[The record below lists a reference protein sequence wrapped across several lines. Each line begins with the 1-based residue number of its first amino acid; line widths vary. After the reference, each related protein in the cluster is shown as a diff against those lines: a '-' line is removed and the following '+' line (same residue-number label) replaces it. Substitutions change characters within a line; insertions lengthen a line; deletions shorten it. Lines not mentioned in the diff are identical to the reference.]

1 MSSTISR
8 REALATFGGGAALA
22 MTGAMMGVPGAKAA
36 DAALPLLH
44 VGVIPIFTVA
54 PHYAAVK
61 FGWFKE
67 QGIDTTTKPVQG
79 GAVGIPGLVRGS
91 FDILYA
97 NCISVLTAL
106 ERGIDLRIIA
116 EATTI
121 ATHPPDVDALFIR
134 ASDKDKLKTG
144 KDLEGKIIAINAKF
158 DLMWLVMQ
166 GYVQK
171 TGGDVNKITYRE
183 VPVPSML
190 DAVKSGQVD
199 AALVLDPFMTIAL
212 NDPNYAV
219 MAWPSSMVMP
229 NMPSSLWVTSGQT
242 ADTKPDQIR
251 AYVRGFMKGIAWFNS
266 HLGTPEFLEL
276 VASYTKTDVALLA
289 KMYAAKQPTEISV
302 PVMKQLV
309 SVVKEYGLLKTDLDI
324 ESKIF
329 KTPA

>member
-1 MSSTISR
+1 MSAGISR
-8 REALATFGGGAALA
+8 RDALAAFGGAV
-22 MTGAMMGVPGAKAA
+22 AMMGVRGASAA
-36 DAALPLLH
+36 DAAPPLLH
-44 VGVIPIFTVA
+44 VGVIPIFSVS

-61 FGWFKE
+61 FGYFKE
-67 QGIDTTTKPVQG
+67 QGIETTTKPVQG
-79 GAVGIPGLVRGS
+79 GAVGIPGLVSGS

-97 NCISVLTAL
+97 NCISVLTAI

-121 ATHPPDVDALFIR
+121 ADHPPDVDALFIR
-134 ASDKDKLKTG
+134 ASDKGKLKSG
-144 KDLEGKIIAINAKF
+144 KDLEGKIIAINAKY

-183 VPVPSML
+183 VPIPSML
-190 DAVKSGQVD
+190 DALKTKQVD

-212 NDPNYAV
+212 NDPAYAV
-219 MAWPSSMVMP
+219 MGWPSSMVMP
-229 NMPSSLWVTSGQT
+229 HMPSSLWVTSGQI

-251 AYVRGFMKGIAWFNS
+251 AYVRGFLKGVAWVNS
-266 HLGTPEFLEL
+266 HLGTQEFFDL
-276 VASYTKTDVALLA
+276 VASYSRTDVKLLA
-289 KMYAAKQPTEISV
+289 KMYAAKQPTGISV
-302 PVMKQLV
+302 PAMKKLV
-309 SVVKEYGLLKTDLDI
+309 SVVKEYGLLKTDIDI